1 MGVGADI
8 NAGRPE
14 RYGTIITG
22 YKYAPSIGGTTLGH
36 FAPTASQR
44 LTWAQWQDITDAAT
58 QSITALEAEIAT
70 SPWADVYADAKTAAA
85 ALNLVSDLQ
94 NRVMEQFA
102 AWDGLANTS
111 DWLLR
116 K

>member
-14 RYGTIITG
+14 RFGNALTG
-22 YKYAPSIGGTTLGH
+22 YKYAPSIGSTTLGH

-44 LTWAQWQDITDAAT
+44 LTWAQWEDITDAAT
-58 QSITALEAEIAT
+58 QSISALETEIAA

-85 ALNLVSDLQ
+85 ALNIVADLQ
-94 NRVMEQFA
+94 DRILEQYA
-102 AWDGLANTS
+102 AWDGLAAG